1 VGKVTRFKILVGNV
15 KTSQTTGWF
24 TVINPYYIIEP
35 ITMELIVQDFLSLFV
50 GFCIPLVGGLCNFFY
65 FNKSF
70 LFIKKK

>member
-1 VGKVTRFKILVGNV
+1 VTRFKILVGNV

-24 TVINPYYIIEP
+24 TVINSYYIIEP

-50 GFCIPLVGGLCNFFY
+50 GFCIPLVGLCNFFY